1 MPEKRLR
8 KWNPLR
14 LFKSKGKAPKD
25 SYLEKP
31 EYAKY
36 RRDMARD
43 PETILNT
50 LSFEK
55 WRKTRK
61 GIAKPK

>member
-8 KWNPLR
+8 RWNPLR
-14 LFKSKGKAPKD
+14 LFRSKSKASKG

-43 PETILNT
+43 PETVLMT
-50 LSFEK
+50 LSFK
-55 WRKTRK
+55 DWRKSRK
-61 GIAKPK
+61 GAAKP

>member
-14 LFKSKGKAPKD
+14 LFKSRASEG

-31 EYAKY
+31 TYAKY

>member
-1 MPEKRLR
+1 MPAKRLR

-14 LFKSKGKAPKD
+14 LFKSRASEG

-31 EYAKY
+31 TYAKY

-43 PETILNT
+43 PETILKT
-50 LSFEK
+50 LSFK
-55 WRKTRK
+55 DWKKSRK
-61 GIAKPK
+61 GVARPK